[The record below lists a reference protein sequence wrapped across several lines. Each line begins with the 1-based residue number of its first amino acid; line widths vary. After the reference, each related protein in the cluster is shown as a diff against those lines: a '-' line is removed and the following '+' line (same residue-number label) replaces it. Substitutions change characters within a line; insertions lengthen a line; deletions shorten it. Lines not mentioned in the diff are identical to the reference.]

1 MLEKY
6 NSGMG
11 MRVKTYITTATT
23 VCMGYGRIFSFCNGP
38 LTVTSS
44 KLLLIRNCCKL
55 SFMWQGR
62 NILQPWQTYSL
73 HVLRTNCVF
82 DWLVHNQQTPCRS
95 SYTPWPRNLVSISIS
110 IVHLVQCT
118 LKVFSRKE
126 NGINCSLQETKT
138 GCLKKKRCKW

>member
-11 MRVKTYITTATT
+11 MRVKAYITTAKT
-23 VCMGYGRIFSFCNGP
+23 VCMRYGRIFAFWNGP
-38 LTVTSS
+38 LTVTSN
-44 KLLLIRNCCKL
+44 KLLLIRNCYKF

-62 NILQPWQTYSL
+62 NILQPWRTCSR

-95 SYTPWPRNLVSISIS
+95 SYTPWPCFYLYFYSILYNVLWRYSVEKKMVSLA
-110 IVHLVQCT
+110 VC
-118 LKVFSRKE
+118 
-126 NGINCSLQETKT
+126 
-138 GCLKKKRCKW
+138 KR